1 MLPSR
6 GGSRMSG
13 LQWTILGLLFLS
25 TVVNYVDRQTTSVLK
40 TTLCDA
46 LQLTNSDYGS
56 ITSAFMFSYAIAGL
70 VMGIWVDRVGVR
82 WGLGMAVLAW
92 SLLAMGH
99 AAAQG
104 VWSLIVLRVLMA
116 FGEGANWPAGGKA
129 IARWLPPDRSAL
141 AMGIFD
147 GGSALGAVVAPPL
160 ISVLAIHTG
169 WRGAFIGT
177 GLLGIVWLAAWFWV
191 YYDPTRHPRLS
202 PDERAAYASRQRSE
216 SSKRTGFWIATGFLL
231 RQRAMWGLIVVRLL
245 ATPVWWFYVFWL
257 PAYLTDYLKFG
268 LKELGLFGW
277 IPYLTT
283 DVGKVVGG
291 IVSDRMLRMGISP
304 SVARKSVMFSGA
316 VCMSAGA
323 LIPAFPTPA
332 TTLLLASIVTLGW
345 GFWSCNTLA
354 LHSDSFPSHLMG
366 TAIGLTGMLAAMTS
380 GVSSKI
386 VGVMVDKYGYTSPF
400 VAAGFLPLLAFL
412 VLVFG
417 VGRVRMAEDTTT
429 DGA

>member
-1 MLPSR
+1 MHFKS

-13 LQWTILGLLFLS
+13 LQWGILALLFLS

-40 TTLCDA
+40 TTLCEA
-46 LQLTNSDYGS
+46 LNLSNSDYGS

-82 WGLGMAVLAW
+82 WGLGLAVLAW
-92 SLLAMGH
+92 SVLAMAH
-99 AAAQG
+99 AAAVG
-104 VWSLIVLRVLMA
+104 VWSLIILRVLMA

-147 GGSALGAVVAPPL
+147 GGSALGAVLAPPL
-160 ISVLAIHTG
+160 VGALAIWLG

-177 GLLGIVWLAAWFWV
+177 GLIGFFWLIAWFWI
-191 YYDPTRHPRLS
+191 YYDPTCHPRLS
-202 PDERAAYASRQRSE
+202 AEQRQEYASRQRSE
-216 SSKRTGFWIATGFLL
+216 SSKRTGFWTAAGFLF
-231 RQRAMWGLIVVRLL
+231 RQRAMWGLIVMRLL

-257 PAYLTDYLKFG
+257 PAYLTDHLKFD
-268 LKELGLFGW
+268 LKEVALFAW

-283 DVGKVVGG
+283 DFGKVIGG
-291 IVSDRMLRMGISP
+291 IVSDRMLGAGISA
-304 SVARKSVMFSGA
+304 SVSRKSVMFVGA
-316 VCMSAGA
+316 LCMSAGV
-323 LIPAFPTPA
+323 LIPLYPTPVM
-332 TTLLLASIVTLGW
+332 TLLLASIATLGW

-386 VGVMVDKYGYTSPF
+386 VGMMIDKYGYTAPF
-400 VAAGFLPLLAFL
+400 LAAGVLPLLAFV

-417 VGRVRMAEDTTT
+417 VGRVRMAEQTTT
-429 DGA
+429 